1 MTLKHRP
8 ILSLVLFFA
17 LFGAACSTS
26 DAQKNANA
34 PATGAPTN
42 AATPNTTSTGAE
54 VKPAATPRN
63 DFKPADIAK
72 LKWIVGTWRGMD
84 GDKPFYEQYKL
95 EGTTLIVQGLK
106 EDGSNDGEA
115 GRFEL
120 KNGEFGKTEGD
131 KRSAASEIT
140 DKYVQFVPANVKA
153 DGSRR
158 NSFRFEDEGNGTWN
172 AILEWPATADK
183 PAGQKVYKMEPWK

>member
-1 MTLKHRP
+1 MFINSKVFLTAVVLWFTF
-8 ILSLVLFFA
+8 LS
-17 LFGAACSTS
+17 ACSSS
-26 DAQKNANA
+26 DAQKNTNS

-42 AATPNTTSTGAE
+42 AAAPPSAGADP
-54 VKPAATPRN
+54 KPAATPRN

-84 GDKPFYEQYKL
+84 GDKPFYERYTL
-95 EGTTLIVQGLK
+95 EGATLIVQGLK

-115 GRFEL
+115 SRFEL

-131 KRSAASEIT
+131 NRSAASEIT
-140 DKYVQFVPANVKA
+140 DKYVQFVAVNPRA
-153 DGSRR
+153 GGPRR

-183 PAGQKVYKMEPWK
+183 PAQQKVYKMEPWK